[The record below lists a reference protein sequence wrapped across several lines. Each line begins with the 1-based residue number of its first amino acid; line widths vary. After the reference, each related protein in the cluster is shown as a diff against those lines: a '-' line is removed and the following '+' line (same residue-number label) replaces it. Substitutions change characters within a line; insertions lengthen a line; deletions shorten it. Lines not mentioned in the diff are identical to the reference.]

1 MNTQA
6 GKSQMRLIVLPGDGI
21 GPEITA
27 ATCAVLAALDQ
38 RHGLG
43 LSLEEHTVGLASL
56 ERQGSTLPDAVV
68 QACEGADGVVLGP
81 VSHLHYP
88 PRDQGGLNPSGDLR
102 IQLDLFANIRPS
114 RSRAGLPPWGL
125 SLIHIYALHALR
137 DAGHEIAA
145 RGMDLSPLPS
155 LGAGERAA
163 LQACREVLT
172 RITGTAPVG
181 FRAPGGEL
189 SSQTL
194 GHLAD
199 LGFGYD
205 SSFQDDDFPYLLAPG
220 ADTRLVEIPTVHALD
235 DSLPFSARHTHARVF
250 QIWREEFD
258 ALHAEGC
265 LVPLTVHLRGDV
277 GSTRAARIAAL
288 EALLEH
294 MAAQPGVCFM
304 TGAQLAAHVRAA
316 NLPAEENPVSVHLPT
331 LAVTPYRGDLSVKP
345 L

>member
-1 MNTQA
+1 MKTLTWPQGA
-6 GKSQMRLIVLPGDGI
+6 R
-21 GPEITA
+21 
-27 ATCAVLAALDQ
+27 CAVFFSVNFDAEAFDLK
-38 RHGLG
+38 
-43 LSLEEHTVGLASL
+43 
-56 ERQGSTLPDAVV
+56 STSEDRLF
-68 QACEGADGVVLGP
+68 GRFSYGRYGV
-81 VSHLHYP
+81 
-88 PRDQGGLNPSGDLR
+88 
-102 IQLDLFANIRPS
+102 
-114 RSRAGLPPWGL
+114 RAGLPRLMAMLARRGIAATVFVTA
-125 SLIHIYALHALR
+125 SDAQRHTDALRALR

-145 RGMDLSPLPS
+145 RGVDLTVLPS

-163 LQACREVLT
+163 LESCRATLAG
-172 RITGTAPVG
+172 ITGTAPLG

-199 LGFGYD
+199 LGFSYD
-205 SSFQDDDFPYLLAPG
+205 SSFQDDDYPYLLAPS

-277 GSTRAARIAAL
+277 GSTRAARITAL
-288 EALLEH
+288 ETLLEH

-304 TGAQLAAHVRAA
+304 TGAQLAAHVRSL

>member
-1 MNTQA
+1 VNFDA
-6 GKSQMRLIVLPGDGI
+6 EAFDLKSTSEDRLFGRFSYG
-21 GPEITA
+21 
-27 ATCAVLAALDQ
+27 
-38 RHGLG
+38 RY
-43 LSLEEHTVGLASL
+43 
-56 ERQGSTLPDAVV
+56 
-68 QACEGADGVVLGP
+68 GV
-81 VSHLHYP
+81 
-88 PRDQGGLNPSGDLR
+88 
-102 IQLDLFANIRPS
+102 
-114 RSRAGLPPWGL
+114 RAGLPRLMAMLARRGIAATVFVTASDAQRHPD
-125 SLIHIYALHALR
+125 ALRALR

-145 RGMDLSPLPS
+145 RGVDLTALPS
-155 LGAGERAA
+155 LGAGEWAA
-163 LQACREVLT
+163 LESCRATLAG
-172 RITGTAPVG
+172 ITGTAPLG

-194 GHLAD
+194 AHLAD
-199 LGFGYD
+199 LGFSYD
-205 SSFQDDDFPYLLAPG
+205 SSFQDDDYPYLLAPS
-220 ADTRLVEIPTVHALD
+220 ADTHLVEIPTVHALD

-304 TGAQLAAHVRAA
+304 TGAQLAAHVRSLH
-316 NLPAEENPVSVHLPT
+316 LPAEENPVSVHLPT